1 MRILYLTLERLCAT
15 YTTRII
21 AVSRADI
28 QKGLAYHIAKE
39 DKFNLIYNGI
49 DLEKFRQPIHHK
61 QMREALGLNPYC
73 KLVGMIGRL
82 DEQKNPLDFIRAMA
96 IVASRY
102 GEVQFLVIGDGSLR
116 PECERLINELNLK
129 ERLFLLGYR
138 NDVTRILPILTVVAM
153 SSLWEGLPIAF
164 LESMSAGKPIVAN
177 NVDGASEVIIDG
189 ETGFLVPAHQPSKM
203 ADRILYLL
211 NNDKLCHEMGYLA
224 QKRSNYFS
232 MQRMLEQIEFL
243 YKELYCASPHFARA

>member
-1 MRILYLTLERLCAT
+1 
-15 YTTRII
+15 
-21 AVSRADI
+21 
-28 QKGLAYHIAKE
+28 
-39 DKFNLIYNGI
+39 
-49 DLEKFRQPIHHK
+49 
-61 QMREALGLNPYC
+61 
-73 KLVGMIGRL
+73 
-82 DEQKNPLDFIRAMA
+82 
-96 IVASRY
+96 
-102 GEVQFLVIGDGSLR
+102 
-116 PECERLINELNLK
+116 
-129 ERLFLLGYR
+129 
-138 NDVTRILPILTVVAM
+138 
-153 SSLWEGLPIAF
+153 
-164 LESMSAGKPIVAN
+164 MSAGKPIVAN